1 VTKLTEETMTTE
13 TSNQEEAKK
22 IWAQLEA
29 EENGTAEPQ
38 APEVDEAP
46 ELDTAQAVS
55 ESQEQTQ
62 TEEDDDPKALRQKLA
77 GMEAIIT
84 QLSGRLRNAEG
95 HIGGLNSQVKQQLE
109 AAKQVK
115 AAGADAPSTG
125 EIRAAQ
131 DNPAAMAE
139 LERDYPEFAKALKPA
154 IEATLA
160 SRMAAYEQRM
170 QPAQP
175 TGEFASKQEIESFKA
190 ELRVESRHPGWQ
202 ETVAKPEFIGWLQS
216 GPREYQMLAGS
227 NEPSDAIRLLDIY
240 NESKKTS
247 GRSTTRL
254 TSAAAMPTGQRS
266 AVRTKNVDDMT
277 SQEYWR
283 YLDQLDK

>member
-1 VTKLTEETMTTE
+1 MTTE

-29 EENGTAEPQ
+29 EDNGTAEPSD
-38 APEVDEAP
+38 AAVVDETP
-46 ELDTAQAVS
+46 EPDTAQAVS
-55 ESQEQTQ
+55 ESQESSR
-62 TEEDDDPKALRQKLA
+62 TEDEDDPKVLREKLA
-77 GMEAIIT
+77 GMEAIIN
-84 QLSGRLRNAEG
+84 QLSGRIRNAEG

-115 AAGADAPSTG
+115 AAGAEAPSTG

-131 DNPAAMAE
+131 DNPQAMAE

-160 SRMAAYEQRM
+160 SRIAEFEKRIPQQQS
-170 QPAQP
+170 QPA
-175 TGEFASKQEIESFKA
+175 GDFASKQEIQAFKA
-190 ELRVESRHPGWQ
+190 ELRVESKHPGWQ
-202 ETVAKPEFIGWLQS
+202 EKVAKPEFIGWLQS
-216 GPREYQMLAGS
+216 GPRELQMLAGS

-240 NESKKTS
+240 EESRKTS
-247 GRSTTRL
+247 GKSNTRL
-254 TSAAAMPTGQRS
+254 NSAAAMPTGQRS

-277 SQEYWR
+277 PQEYWR